1 MESRLHAGLL
11 AFLICLLPSKPC
23 AAQTMA
29 AVLEGR
35 VYDDQGLVMA
45 GAQVTVTRIDTTDVR
60 AASTDDEG
68 TFRVTAL
75 VPGRYRVE
83 VGAPGFRRSV
93 QQPVV
98 LEIGQ
103 HQRIDAR
110 LEIGPVSELAE
121 VVAAPSRIDA
131 STSSLGSVV
140 ENTRLAALP
149 LDTRNTY
156 SLIYLTPGVAGE
168 IGDAHNRVN
177 YSVNGV
183 RTGLMDTLI
192 DGATAAFPTVNGFH
206 GISVFPPVD
215 AVQEFKVE
223 AGNFPA
229 EFGRSLGSVLNLAYK
244 SGGNTFRGVVHERY
258 RNARFD
264 ETTYFGRQ
272 EGQSPPGFSRHQFG
286 GFASGPLVRDR
297 TFFMVSYEGLRER
310 RFRELL
316 TTMPTALERNG
327 DFSQTR
333 GANGQPI
340 VIYDPATTRPNTA
353 GTGYVRTPFP
363 GNRVPAERMDPVALN
378 VLPYWPEPNRAGDAN
393 TGRNN
398 FYASGYGRVETD
410 NVDARVDQQIGP
422 GRRVFGRYSHRRW
435 LDAPAQLFPGSTGV
449 AEGRINQH
457 DRGHNVVA
465 EFADATRARTVLNAR
480 LGFTRTRFLFEN
492 QSLGFA
498 PSSLGLPAEI
508 DQEVDRLLF
517 PALAVN
523 DINPLGGSDH
533 RDSNFNTL
541 SVAASLT
548 RDSGRH
554 TVKAGYDGRVFH
566 VNVWEARAAGSFSFS
581 RLFTQGPNP
590 LASTGLGGHGFASF
604 LLGAGSNGSV
614 IRNWK
619 NASTRSSYHAW
630 YIQDDWRVSDR
641 LTINMG
647 VRYDI
652 DLPRTE
658 IEDRMSWFDPD
669 VASPLAEVVPG
680 FPDLRGGLQFVGV
693 EGHPR
698 TQYDG
703 DWNNIAP
710 RLGAV
715 YRLSDRTV
723 VSGAVGRFYGPGP
736 MAAQGTVGA
745 LGYRVQ
751 TPWLTTL
758 DSLTPHHYL
767 RDPFP
772 DGFLP
777 VTGSADGLLT
787 GVGGRLEA
795 PLADTRTPSTWQW
808 HATIQREFP
817 GLILLEAS
825 YVGTRGYDLSL
836 GGESGYT
843 LNQLDPGY
851 QSLGAALN
859 DLVPNPF
866 YGFVSSGVLA
876 QPTVRRGQLLR
887 PYPQFGDI
895 IALFASGARSR
906 YDALQISASRRLSRG
921 LAFDGSVVWS
931 KSTDWGQNYQNAYDL
946 ASANALAAVHVPY
959 RVVASAVYNVPGGH
973 APTGSSGARRL
984 AGTLLGGWQVS
995 AIWTLQAGPTLG
1007 VTGPNSSGTFGQVT
1021 RPDWDGRDPSLP
1033 GTAED
1038 KLTRWF
1044 DTTAFGQ
1051 APLFTFG
1058 NAPERVPGLRAHHL
1072 HNLDLALGRDLP
1084 VIGAVRPQ
1092 IRLEIFNV
1100 FNYVQ
1105 FGAPNTNVNSATFGQ
1120 VTSQANVPRRIQVGL
1135 RASW

>member
-1 MESRLHAGLL
+1 MESKLRACVL
-11 AFLICLLPSKPC
+11 ALVGCLLSDSPGYGQTLV
-23 AAQTMA
+23 AA
-29 AVLEGR
+29 LDGR
-35 VYDDQGLVMA
+35 VSDEQGLGVP
-45 GAQVTVTRIDTTDVR
+45 GAQVTVTHLETNDAR
-60 AASTDDEG
+60 STLAGDEG
-68 TFRVTAL
+68 GFRVTDL

-83 VGAPGFRRSV
+83 AGAPGFKRSV
-93 QQPVV
+93 HQPVT

-103 HQRIDAR
+103 HLRIDVQ
-110 LEIGPVSELAE
+110 LEVGPVSERVE
-121 VVAAPSRIDA
+121 VATAPSRTDV

-140 ENTRLAALP
+140 ENARIASLP

-156 SLIYLTPGVAGE
+156 ALIFLTPGVAGE
-168 IGDAHNRVN
+168 IGNAHNRVN

-192 DGATAAFPTVNGFH
+192 DGATAGFPTVNGFH

-223 AGNFPA
+223 AGNYAA

-244 SGGNTFRGVVHERY
+244 SGSNTFHGVVHERY

-264 ETTYFGRQ
+264 ENTYFSRR
-272 EGQSPPGFSRHQFG
+272 EGQSLPGFSRHQFG
-286 GFASGPLVRDR
+286 GVAGGPLARDR

-310 RFRELL
+310 NFRELL
-316 TTMPTALERNG
+316 TTVPTALERSG

-333 GANGQPI
+333 GANGRPI
-340 VIYDPATTRPNTA
+340 VIYDPATTRPNAT
-353 GTGYVRTPFP
+353 GTGYVRAPFP
-363 GNRVPAERMDPVALN
+363 GNRIPVARMDPVALN
-378 VLPYWPEPNRAGDAN
+378 VMQYWPEPNRTGDAG

-398 FYASGYGRVETD
+398 FYASGFGRVETD
-410 NVDARVDQQIGP
+410 NLDLRVDQHVTG
-422 GRRVFGRYSHRRW
+422 GRRMFARYSHRRW
-435 LDAPAQLFPGSTGV
+435 LTAPAQLFPGSTGV

-457 DRGHNVVA
+457 DDGHNAVV
-465 EFADATRARTVLNAR
+465 EFADASRGRTVLNAR
-480 LGFTRTRFLFEN
+480 VGFARTRFLFEN
-492 QSLGFA
+492 QSLGFS
-498 PSSLGLPAEI
+498 PSSLGLPDAI
-508 DQEVDRLLF
+508 DREVDRLLF
-517 PALAVN
+517 PAFAVN
-523 DINPLGGSDH
+523 DITPLGGSDH

-541 SVAASLT
+541 SAMASVA
-548 RDSGRH
+548 RDFGRH
-554 TVKAGYDGRVFH
+554 LVKVGYEGRAFH

-581 RLFTQGPNP
+581 RLFTQGPDP
-590 LASTGLGGHGFASF
+590 LVSSATGGHGFASF

-619 NASTRSSYHAW
+619 NVAARSAYHAW
-630 YIQDDWRVSDR
+630 YAQDDWRVSDR
-641 LTINMG
+641 LTINAG
-647 VRYDI
+647 LRYDV

-658 IEDRMSWFDPD
+658 RDDRMSWFDPE
-669 VASPLAEVVPG
+669 ARSPLADVVPG
-680 FPDLRGGLQFVGV
+680 FADLRGGLQFVGV
-693 EGHPR
+693 DGHPR
-698 TQYDG
+698 TQSDG
-703 DWNNIAP
+703 DWNNLAP

-715 YRLSDRTV
+715 YRLSERAV
-723 VSGAVGRFYGPGP
+723 VRGAIGRFFGPSP
-736 MAAQGTVGA
+736 HAAQGTVGA

-751 TPWLTTL
+751 TPWLNTL

-795 PLADTRTPSTWQW
+795 PLSDTRTPGTWQW
-808 HATIQREFP
+808 HATIQRELP
-817 GLILLEAS
+817 GLVLLEAS

-866 YGFVSSGVLA
+866 YGHISSGVLA

-906 YDALQISASRRLSRG
+906 YDALQVKASRRLSRG
-921 LAFDGSVVWS
+921 LAFEGSVVWS

-946 ASANALAAVHVPY
+946 VSANALAAVHVPY
-959 RVVASAVYNVPGGH
+959 RAVVSAVYQVPGGG
-973 APTGSSGARRL
+973 TGNLMGA
-984 AGTLLGGWQVS
+984 LLGGWQVS
-995 AIWTLQAGPTLG
+995 AVWTLQAGPTLG
-1007 VTGPNSSGTFGQVT
+1007 VTGPNSSGTFGPVT
-1021 RPDWDGRDPSLP
+1021 RPNWDGSDPSLP

-1044 DTTAFGQ
+1044 DTTAFSR

-1058 NAPERVPGLRAHHL
+1058 NAPERIQGLRAHHL

-1084 VIGAVRPQ
+1084 AIGAVRPQ
-1092 IRLEIFNV
+1092 LRVEIFNV

-1105 FGAPNTNVNSATFGQ
+1105 FGAPNTNVDSATFGQ
-1120 VTSQANVPRRIQVGL
+1120 VTSQANVPRRIQVGIT
-1135 RASW
+1135 ASW